1 MTKRVDFSSNAP
13 IYDRRHGAILAPEV
27 ARALAALAALGS
39 GSRVLDIG
47 AGTGRVAT
55 AFASLGCQVVA
66 LEPAVK
72 MLAELR
78 RKAAGQPVRIVAGE
92 GARLPFPRSFFDA
105 VVVAR
110 VLYVMADW
118 QAVLREAHDALKPG
132 GCILHEW
139 GNGDA
144 QETWVQVR
152 ERLRTLFQEAGVEH
166 PFHPGARTEAEV
178 DAYLE
183 HLDVIRSAVVPG
195 GPGPS
200 LTLRQFVD
208 RIVSAEFSYVW
219 NVPPPIRER
228 CLTQLIQWCDDTFDL
243 EQLFPMPR
251 ELQWTIFR
259 KREP

>member
-1 MTKRVDFSSNAP
+1 MTERVDFSSNAT

-27 ARALAALAALGS
+27 ARALAALAALES

-55 AFASLGCQVVA
+55 AFASFGCRVVA

-72 MLAELR
+72 MLGELQ
-78 RKAAGQPVRIVAGE
+78 RKVAGQPVRVVAGE

-105 VVVAR
+105 VVLAR

-132 GCILHEW
+132 GYILHEW

-144 QETWVQVR
+144 RETWVHVR

-166 PFHPGARTEAEV
+166 PFHPGARTEADV
-178 DAYLE
+178 DAHLE
-183 HLDVIRSAVVPG
+183 HLGVIRSAVLPG

-200 LTLRQFVD
+200 LTLRQFVE
-208 RIVSAEFSYVW
+208 RIVSGEFSYVW
-219 NVPPPIRER
+219 NVPSAVRER
-228 CLTQLIQWCDDTFDL
+228 CLMQLSQWCDHTFDP
-243 EQLFPMPR
+243 EQSFPMPR

-259 KREP
+259 KKDA

>member
-1 MTKRVDFSSNAP
+1 VTERVDFSSNAP

-27 ARALAALAALGS
+27 ARALAALAALES

-55 AFASLGCQVVA
+55 AFASVGCHVVA
-66 LEPAVK
+66 LEPAVM
-72 MLAELR
+72 MLSELR
-78 RKAAGQPVRIVAGE
+78 RKAVGQAVLVVAGE
-92 GARLPFPRSFFDA
+92 GARLPFPRGFFDA

-110 VLYVMADW
+110 VLYVMSDW

-132 GCILHEW
+132 GYILHEW

-144 QETWVQVR
+144 QEAWVQVR

-183 HLDVIRSAVVPG
+183 HLDVMRSAVLPG
-195 GPGPS
+195 GSGPS
-200 LTLRQFVD
+200 LTLRQFID
-208 RIVSAEFSYVW
+208 RIISGEFSYVW
-219 NVPPPIRER
+219 DVPSPVRER

-243 EQLFPMPR
+243 EQSFPMPSD
-251 ELQWTIFR
+251 LQWTLFR
-259 KREP
+259 KVES

>member
-1 MTKRVDFSSNAP
+1 MTERVDFSSNAT

-27 ARALAALAALGS
+27 ARALAALAALES

-55 AFASLGCQVVA
+55 AFASFGCRVVA

-72 MLAELR
+72 MLGELQ
-78 RKAAGQPVRIVAGE
+78 RKAAGQPVRVVAAE

-105 VVVAR
+105 VVLAR

-132 GCILHEW
+132 GYILHEW

-144 QETWVQVR
+144 RETWVHVR

-166 PFHPGARTEAEV
+166 PFHPGARTEADV
-178 DAYLE
+178 DAHLE
-183 HLDVIRSAVVPG
+183 HLGVIRSAVLPG

-200 LTLRQFVD
+200 LTLRQFVE
-208 RIVSAEFSYVW
+208 RIVSGEFSYVW
-219 NVPPPIRER
+219 NVPSAVRER
-228 CLTQLIQWCDDTFDL
+228 CLMQLTQWCDHTFDL
-243 EQLFPMPR
+243 EQSFPMPR

-259 KREP
+259 KKDA